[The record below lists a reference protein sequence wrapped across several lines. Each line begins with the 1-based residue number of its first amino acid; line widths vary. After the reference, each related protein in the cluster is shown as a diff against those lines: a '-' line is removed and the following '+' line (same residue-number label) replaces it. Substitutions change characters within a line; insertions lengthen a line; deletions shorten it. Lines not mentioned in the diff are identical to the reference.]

1 LLVDAN
7 IHLLLRENAMRQIV
21 VGTFDQQDSA
31 RAAIVALANDR
42 FDPRRVHAIETRA
55 AECADEPAPP
65 PLVDDSVVDHLRNFF
80 AGLFGVGHEVSAYA
94 AAMRRGGAVV
104 RVDVD
109 DQPQAVRAELA
120 FVKAGAVDITR
131 RASH

>member
-1 LLVDAN
+1 
-7 IHLLLRENAMRQIV
+7 MRQIV
-21 VGTFDQQDSA
+21 VGTFDQQTAA

-42 FDPRRVHAIETRA
+42 FDPRRVHAIETRTPGFDDDDGA
-55 AECADEPAPP
+55 PAPAP
-65 PLVDDSVVDHLRNFF
+65 VADDSLVDHLRNFF
-80 AGLFGVGHEVSAYA
+80 AGLLGIGHDVSAYA

-109 DQPQAVRAELA
+109 DLPEAARAEQA
-120 FVKAGAVDITR
+120 FARAGAIDITR

>member
-1 LLVDAN
+1 
-7 IHLLLRENAMRQIV
+7 MRQIV
-21 VGTFDQQDSA
+21 VGTFDQQASA

-42 FDPRRVHAIETRA
+42 FDPRRVHAIETRVPGF
-55 AECADEPAPP
+55 DGEPAAPP
-65 PLVDDSVVDHLRNFF
+65 AIVEDTMVDHLRNFF
-80 AGLFGVGHEVSAYA
+80 AGLFGVGHDVTAYA

-120 FVKAGAVDITR
+120 FVKAGAIDITR
-131 RASH
+131 RTND

>member
-1 LLVDAN
+1 
-7 IHLLLRENAMRQIV
+7 MRQIV

-31 RAAIVALANDR
+31 RAAIAALANDR
-42 FDPRRVHAIETRA
+42 FDPRCVHAIETRVPESDDA
-55 AECADEPAPP
+55 PAPP
-65 PLVDDSVVDHLRNFF
+65 PAVVEDSVVDHLRNFF
-80 AGLFGVGHEVSAYA
+80 AGLFGVGHDVTAYA

-120 FVKAGAVDITR
+120 FVKAGAIDITR
-131 RASH
+131 RANH

>member
-1 LLVDAN
+1 
-7 IHLLLRENAMRQIV
+7 MRQIV

-42 FDPRRVHAIETRA
+42 FDPRRVHAIETRVPRFEA
-55 AECADEPAPP
+55 EPAPP
-65 PLVDDSVVDHLRNFF
+65 APLVDDSVVAHLRNFF
-80 AGLFGVGHEVSAYA
+80 AGLFGVGHDVTAYA
-94 AAMRRGGAVV
+94 AAMQRGGAVV

-120 FVKAGAVDITR
+120 FAKAGAIDITR
-131 RASH
+131 RTNH

>member
-1 LLVDAN
+1 
-7 IHLLLRENAMRQIV
+7 MQQIV
-21 VGTFDQQDSA
+21 VGTFDQQDTA

-42 FDPRRVHAIETRA
+42 FDPRRVHAIEGRTPA
-55 AECADEPAPP
+55 SDDEPPP
-65 PLVDDSVVDHLRNFF
+65 PAIVDDSVVDHLRNFL
-80 AGLFGVGHEVSAYA
+80 AGLLGAGHDVTAYA

-120 FVKAGAVDITR
+120 FVKAGAIDISR
-131 RASH
+131 RTSH

>member
-1 LLVDAN
+1 
-7 IHLLLRENAMRQIV
+7 MRQIV

-42 FDPRRVHAIETRA
+42 FDPRRVHAIETHTHVLEDEA
-55 AECADEPAPP
+55 APASPPVAD
-65 PLVDDSVVDHLRNFF
+65 DRVVDHLRNFL
-80 AGLFGVGHEVSAYA
+80 AGLFGVAHDVSGYA

-109 DQPQAVRAELA
+109 DQPQAARAELA
-120 FVKAGAVDITR
+120 FVKAGAIDVTR
-131 RASH
+131 RTRH

>member
-1 LLVDAN
+1 MQ
-7 IHLLLRENAMRQIV
+7 HIV
-21 VGTFDQQDSA
+21 VGTFDQQASA

-55 AECADEPAPP
+55 AAFEDDTPAPALP
-65 PLVDDSVVDHLRNFF
+65 VADDSVVDHLRNFF
-80 AGLFGVGHEVSAYA
+80 AGLLGIGLDVSAYA

-109 DQPQAVRAELA
+109 DQPQAARAELA
-120 FVKAGAVDITR
+120 FARAGAIDITR
-131 RASH
+131 RPRH

>member
-1 LLVDAN
+1 
-7 IHLLLRENAMRQIV
+7 MRQIV

-31 RAAIVALANDR
+31 RAAIAALVNDR
-42 FDPRRVHAIETRA
+42 FDPRRVHAIETRVPDVDDA
-55 AECADEPAPP
+55 PAPP
-65 PLVDDSVVDHLRNFF
+65 TATDDRVVDHLRNFF
-80 AGLFGVGHEVSAYA
+80 AGLFGVGHDVSAYA

-120 FVKAGAVDITR
+120 FVKAGAIDVTR
-131 RASH
+131 RTNH

>member
-1 LLVDAN
+1 
-7 IHLLLRENAMRQIV
+7 MRQIV

-42 FDPRRVHAIETRA
+42 FDPRRVHAIETRVP
-55 AECADEPAPP
+55 EFADEPAPAP
-65 PLVDDSVVDHLRNFF
+65 AIVEDRMVDHLRNFF
-80 AGLFGVGHEVSAYA
+80 AGLFGVGHDVTAYA

-120 FVKAGAVDITR
+120 FVNAGAIDVTR
-131 RASH
+131 RTNH

>member
-1 LLVDAN
+1 
-7 IHLLLRENAMRQIV
+7 MRQIV
-21 VGTFDQQDSA
+21 VGTFDQQDAA

-42 FDPRRVHAIETRA
+42 FDPRRVHAIETRPA
-55 AECADEPAPP
+55 SFDDEPAAAVPP
-65 PLVDDSVVDHLRNFF
+65 PITEDSVVDHLRNFF
-80 AGLFGVGHEVSAYA
+80 AGLLGIGHDVSAYA

-109 DQPQAVRAELA
+109 DQPQAARAERA
-120 FVKAGAVDITR
+120 FARAGAIDITR

>member
-1 LLVDAN
+1 
-7 IHLLLRENAMRQIV
+7 MRQIV

-31 RAAIVALANDR
+31 RAAIAALANDR
-42 FDPRRVHAIETRA
+42 FDPRRVHAIETRVHTL
-55 AECADEPAPP
+55 DDGPAPVP
-65 PLVDDSVVDHLRNFF
+65 PPIVDDSVVDHLRNFF
-80 AGLFGVGHEVSAYA
+80 AGLFGVAHDVTAYA

-120 FVKAGAVDITR
+120 FVKAGAIDVTR
-131 RASH
+131 RTNH

>member
-1 LLVDAN
+1 
-7 IHLLLRENAMRQIV
+7 MRQIV

-42 FDPRRVHAIETRA
+42 FDPRRVHAIETRVHVLDA
-55 AECADEPAPP
+55 EPAPAP
-65 PLVDDSVVDHLRNFF
+65 PVPVDDSMVDHLRNFF
-80 AGLFGVGHEVSAYA
+80 AGLFGVGHDVTAYA

-109 DQPQAVRAELA
+109 DQPQAARAEQA
-120 FVKAGAVDITR
+120 FAKAGAIDITR
-131 RASH
+131 RTSH